1 MSVGLADYKINIM
14 EYGKEIRIDDFI
26 LEIYCM
32 THSIPE
38 SNAVMIKTK
47 QGNIFIQVIGNL
59 TQTFDRK
66 TIR

>member
-1 MSVGLADYKINIM
+1 M

-26 LEIYCM
+26 IRNYCM

-47 QGNIFIQVIGNL
+47 QGIYSIQVIGNL
-59 TQTFDRK
+59 IPSPLIGKPLEKKSLIT
-66 TIR
+66 